1 MKKFKDRQEA
11 GKRLAEILKEK
22 IKENKNLICFA
33 IPNGGVIIGAEI
45 AKKLNIP
52 LRLMVVRKILYPF
65 TTEAGF
71 GAVDPDGNYVLEET
85 PYGKEII
92 ERQIKKAKESVEK
105 RLEKFKKWAKYDD
118 LLGKK
123 IILTDDGLASGY
135 TMLAG
140 VKFLKRKNVKKI
152 IVAVP
157 CASTGAVNLIKPEVD
172 ELISIFVK
180 KDLPFA
186 VADFYQNWYDV
197 EDEEVINIFNFEL

>member
-1 MKKFKDRQEA
+1 MKTFKDRQEA
-11 GKRLAEILKEK
+11 GQKLAEILKER

-45 AKKLNIP
+45 AKKLEIS
-52 LRLMVVRKILYPF
+52 LRLMVVRKVLYPF

-71 GAVDPDGNYVLEET
+71 GAIDPGGDYVLEET
-85 PYGKEII
+85 PYEEEIVEKQI
-92 ERQIKKAKESVEK
+92 EKARESVEK

-118 LLGKK
+118 LSGKK

-135 TMLAG
+135 TMLAA

-157 CASTGAVNLIKPEVD
+157 CASVGAANLIKPEVD

-180 KDLPFA
+180 KELRFA

-197 EDEEVINIFNFEL
+197 EDEEVINILNFDL

>member
-157 CASTGAVNLIKPEVD
+157 CASTGAVNLIQPEVD

>member
-71 GAVDPDGNYVLEET
+71 GAVDPNGNYVLEET

-157 CASTGAVNLIKPEVD
+157 CASIGAVNLIQPEVD